1 MFWGITC
8 FHVQDTSVHFYL
20 LNRMADVSGVFV
32 DCQICENK
40 DYDLCLFAVDQ
51 GVIYRD
57 DLNAEGG
64 QMLVIIDT
72 IIPFLDNE
80 IKALPYGKKL
90 F

>member
-1 MFWGITC
+1 MHAFMFKK
-8 FHVQDTSVHFYL
+8 
-20 LNRMADVSGVFV
+20 SGVFV

-57 DLNAEGG
+57 LTAEGG

-80 IKALPYGKKL
+80 IKLLPYGKKAIMMYNKIKYDEQEL
-90 F
+90 

>member
-1 MFWGITC
+1 
-8 FHVQDTSVHFYL
+8 
-20 LNRMADVSGVFV
+20 MADASGVFV

-57 DLNAEGG
+57 DLTAEGG
-64 QMLVIIDT
+64 KMLVIIDT

-80 IKALPYGKKL
+80 IKLLPYGKKAIMMYNKIKYEEQEL
-90 F
+90 